1 MDFRKLQIFLCL
13 ADEGSFVGAAQRLN
27 IAQSAV
33 SIAVRKLEHELGI
46 VLVNRDRRATRLT
59 EEGLLLEA
67 RGRELMNH
75 AATVEQQIA
84 ARKELMSGT
93 VSISSPSMLA
103 TYYLPELLS
112 TFLDA
117 HPGVTASVTQVGTED
132 TQKALLDGETEL
144 GVIVA
149 ERCAPGLLES
159 LPLKQERLCL
169 IVTEL
174 HPFAKRAYL
183 RLSDLRDQPLVVYEP
198 GYFVRDVLDQLFA
211 AQTFSPDIR
220 VTTNFLPLILSM
232 VRKGVGAT
240 VGVGL
245 VAEEETDLRAI
256 PIVPRIDVN
265 MVLARVAGR
274 RISIVNHSFFEWVGK
289 QSQKDASKP
298 PHHIDSA
305 GLPAN

>member
-1 MDFRKLQIFLCL
+1 MDFRRLQIFLCV

-33 SIAVRKLEHELGI
+33 SIAVRKLENELGV

-75 AATVEQQIA
+75 AATVEQQIE
-84 ARKELMSGT
+84 ARKGLVSGT
-93 VSISSPSMLA
+93 VSISCPSMLA
-103 TYYLPELLS
+103 TYYLPQLLS

-132 TQKALLDGETEL
+132 TQKALLEGETEL

-149 ERCAPGLLES
+149 GRCAPGLLES
-159 LPLKQERLCL
+159 LPLKEERLCL

-174 HPFAKRAYL
+174 HPLAKRSYL
-183 RLSDLRDQPLVVYEP
+183 RLSDIQDQPLVVYEP

-211 AQTFSPDIR
+211 AQAFSPDIR

-232 VRKGVGAT
+232 VRTGVGAT

-245 VAEEETDLRAI
+245 VAEKET
-256 PIVPRIDVN
+256 
-265 MVLARVAGR
+265 
-274 RISIVNHSFFEWVGK
+274 
-289 QSQKDASKP
+289 
-298 PHHIDSA
+298 
-305 GLPAN
+305 